1 MAQRLGLRRQR
12 PGFQTD
18 RRIARA
24 CHVRTSPL
32 GRGKRIKS
40 WIKKSIHK
48 QDNGPRRGGSVTRDE
63 VTREGPRRGDTV
75 AQVTDELRRRIHDG
89 RLLPGEKI
97 RQDSLAEELGV
108 SRIPV
113 REALKTLGADGLV
126 RHTMNS
132 GFHVTRLSSEEFDQ
146 LYRMRRLLETEVV
159 RAAGTPSPGQIER
172 LRAVNDEMTAA
183 AHHLDL
189 SEMLGHNWEFHF
201 TIFRMSGL
209 DLIIT
214 EIERL
219 WNLAMPYMSLFVYD
233 EASRARV
240 IDEHLQVIDLL
251 ASGDIDRAVAVLD
264 AHRHDPRP
272 LYIYGERA

>member
-1 MAQRLGLRRQR
+1 M
-12 PGFQTD
+12 
-18 RRIARA
+18 
-24 CHVRTSPL
+24 
-32 GRGKRIKS
+32 
-40 WIKKSIHK
+40 
-48 QDNGPRRGGSVTRDE
+48 
-63 VTREGPRRGDTV
+63 
-75 AQVTDELRRRIHDG
+75 
-89 RLLPGEKI
+89 
-97 RQDSLAEELGV
+97 

-126 RHTMNS
+126 RHTANS

-159 RAAGTPSPGQIER
+159 RAIGTPAPADIER
-172 LRAVNDEMTAA
+172 LRAINDEMAVA
-183 AHHLDL
+183 AHRFDL
-189 SEMLGHNWEFHF
+189 SEMLRHNWDFHF

-233 EASRARV
+233 ELARTRV
-240 IDEHLQVIDLL
+240 VDEHLQLIDHL
-251 ASGDIDRAVAVLD
+251 ARGDTEAAITVLD

-272 LYIYGERA
+272 LYIYTDH